1 MSSKIQMNS
10 KDYLFEAETEWEDLG
25 DGIRRQIM
33 GYDDKLMTVKVEF
46 EAGAVGS
53 LHAHP
58 HSQTTY
64 VASGTY
70 RFEIGSEKKNVKG
83 GDALYIA
90 PNVVHGVICL
100 KKGILIDSFSPVRED
115 FLK

>member
-1 MSSKIQMNS
+1 MNS
-10 KDYLFEAETEWEDLG
+10 IDFLFENEVEWEEVSEG
-25 DGIRRQIM
+25 VRRQIM

-46 EAGAVGS
+46 QTGSIGS

-64 VASGTY
+64 VASGTFE
-70 RFEIGSEKKNVKG
+70 FEIDSVKRTVKA
-83 GDALYIA
+83 GDGLYIA
-90 PNVVHGVICL
+90 PGIVHGVVCL
-100 KKGILIDSFSPVRED
+100 ESGKLIDSFSPARED

>member
-1 MSSKIQMNS
+1 MNS
-10 KDYLFEAETEWEDLG
+10 VNFLFKNKIEWEEVG
-25 DGIRRQIM
+25 EGVRRQIM

-46 EAGAVGS
+46 QTGAIGS

-64 VASGTY
+64 VASGIFE
-70 RFEIGSEKKNVKG
+70 FEIDSVKRIVKT
-83 GDALYIA
+83 GDGLYMA
-90 PNVVHGVICL
+90 PDVIHGVVCL
-100 KKGILIDSFSPVRED
+100 ESGTLIDSFSPARED